1 MTIRPQL
8 PLTVLL
14 IITLNTL
21 FHAAMA
27 ETKEPN
33 DGTIPYD
40 ELITD
45 DVQTTAG
52 MFLVHQ
58 KEGQVY
64 YEIPLSSFST
74 DMLWVTQIEQ
84 TQAGY
89 RFAGT
94 HVGDRIVRWEQKDEK
109 TILLRDIKYAI
120 RADGKDPI
128 QEAVASTSV
137 PAIIKTFPVK
147 AWGKDRAVVI
157 EVTELF
163 KGDLPEFSARRVLG
177 TSALDPKRS
186 FVNEIKAF
194 ENNIETK
201 VLATYKL
208 SSPSSSSA
216 SGVTTLLHHSM
227 VRLPEKPMKPRLHDN
242 RVGFFTVQ
250 FEDYS
255 QDQRHQVENIKYITR
270 WRLEKKDPAAELSE
284 PVKPIVFY
292 VGRGVP
298 QKWKL
303 WIKKGI
309 EMWNPAFEKA
319 GFKNAIQ
326 GQYAPSRRENPN
338 WDAEDAR
345 ISTIRWLPSSI
356 ENAYGPHV
364 HDPRSGEILEADIRM
379 HHNVMKLLRDWYF
392 VQASPSD
399 TRAQTLPLP
408 DELMGELLSF
418 VVAHEVGHSIGLPH
432 NMKASSSYRVDQ
444 LRDPHFTRNNGTAPS
459 IMDYARFN
467 YVAQPEDGASLIPQ
481 IGPYDFFSI
490 QWGYTQF
497 PEKADEQQS
506 LGQLLKKQV
515 QDPMLRFGANPN
527 RDPSQQTEDLGSDA
541 IAATELGLKNL
552 SRVCGFLIDATCKP
566 GEDYSLLRNMYEEIL
581 QQRSRELGHV
591 ANLVGGF
598 TQENLWYGDANQV
611 YFAVEA
617 EQQRK
622 AVAFLCQHAFQTAS
636 ELIDPEI
643 TRRLEPSG
651 AADRILS
658 HQRRILL
665 QLISESR
672 IKQMSEHCER
682 MNDQNTY
689 APAAMLSDI
698 RDGIWMELNQKPV
711 HVNLYR
717 RNLQRLHVDHLAT
730 FISNKPTSSDLP
742 SLARADLRKI
752 LAALKTLPGTDQNP
766 VTAAHLADITVR
778 IQTVL
783 DPNGTYSSP

>member
-1 MTIRPQL
+1 YT
-8 PLTVLL
+8 
-14 IITLNTL
+14 
-21 FHAAMA
+21 
-27 ETKEPN
+27 
-33 DGTIPYD
+33 
-40 ELITD
+40 
-45 DVQTTAG
+45 
-52 MFLVHQ
+52 
-58 KEGQVY
+58 
-64 YEIPLSSFST
+64 
-74 DMLWVTQIEQ
+74 
-84 TQAGY
+84 
-89 RFAGT
+89 
-94 HVGDRIVRWEQKDEK
+94 
-109 TILLRDIKYAI
+109 I
-120 RADGKDPI
+120 RADRKDPI
-128 QEAVASTSV
+128 QEAVDSTSV
-137 PAIIKTFPVK
+137 PAIIKTFPVT
-147 AWGKDRAVVI
+147 AWGKDRAAVI
-157 EVTELF
+157 EVTDLF
-163 KGDLPEFSARRVLG
+163 KGDLPEFSARRILG
-177 TSALDPKRS
+177 TSSLDPQRS

-201 VLATYKL
+201 VLATYTL
-208 SSPSSSSA
+208 SGPSSSST

-255 QDQRHQVENIKYITR
+255 RDQRHQVENIKYITR
-270 WRLEKKDPAAELSE
+270 WRLEKKEPDAELSE

-298 QKWKL
+298 QKWKP

-319 GFKNAIQ
+319 GFRNALQ
-326 GQYAPSRRENPN
+326 AQYAPSRRENPN

-444 LRDPHFTRNNGTAPS
+444 LRDPHFTRKHGTAPS

-467 YVAQPEDGASLIPQ
+467 YVAQPEDGASLIPR

-497 PEKADEQQS
+497 PEKDDEKQS
-506 LGQLLKKQV
+506 LEQLLKKQV

-527 RDPSQQTEDLGSDA
+527 QDPSQQTEDLGSDA
-541 IAATELGLKNL
+541 IVATELGLKNL
-552 SRVCGFLIDATCKP
+552 SRVCDFLIAATCKP

-591 ANLVGGF
+591 VNLVGGF

-611 YFAVEA
+611 YFAVA
-617 EQQRK
+617 SEQQRK
-622 AVAFLCQHAFQTAS
+622 AVAFLSQHAFQAPT
-636 ELIDPEI
+636 ELISPEI

-689 APAAMLSDI
+689 APAAMLGDI
-698 RDGIWMELNQKPV
+698 RDGIWTELNQKPG
-711 HVNLYR
+711 HINLYR

-730 FISNKPTSSDLP
+730 FISNKPTASDLP
-742 SLARADLRKI
+742 SLARADLRK
-752 LAALKTLPGTDQNP
+752 LLTALKTLPGTDQNP

-783 DPNGTYSSP
+783 DPNGTHSSP